1 MNSHFSGLHNR
12 DRIIADKKKARKEKL
27 ETRKNTLND
36 TDKIVIDNS
45 TSYPSLTEE
54 QFQVFKTKIKQR
66 NKQQA
71 FVFGLIFLIIILLL
85 FAIAIKYNVI

>member
-12 DRIIADKKKARKEKL
+12 DRIIANKKKARKEKL
-27 ETRKNTLND
+27 ETRKNTLVD
-36 TDKIVIDNS
+36 TNENVMDNNIP
-45 TSYPSLTEE
+45 YPSLTEE

-71 FVFGLIFLIIILLL
+71 FAFGLIFLIIILLL
-85 FAIAIKYNVI
+85 FAIAIKYKVI